1 MECKMCGSV
10 INPGDT
16 ICRTCGSSVLNQNMI
31 NNNQNNNIRR
41 MVNNNINPNNI
52 KPNDFV
58 CPHCGIRIPENQ
70 LYQFIQR
77 TEPIP
82 TNTIQFLNN
91 NPNTVI
97 PNFNNMSGIV
107 NNNSYNDF
115 PNNNGEF

>member
-31 NNNQNNNIRR
+31 NNNQNNNMGR
-41 MVNNNINPNNI
+41 MVNNNI

-58 CPHCGIRIPENQ
+58 CPHCGMRIPENQ

-82 TNTIQFLNN
+82 MNTNQFLNN
-91 NPNTVI
+91 NSNIVA

-107 NNNSYNDF
+107 NSNNNSYNNF
-115 PNNNGEF
+115 PNNNGVF